1 MKRGSLELML
11 KPKPPFDFD
20 LTARHMYVLPPSN
33 YSGGVYVRALRL
45 SSSKVVRLS
54 ISSKGTVERP
64 QLTVLIESDSEMGEA
79 DEREIAEKATFMFS
93 LQEDLEEFYT
103 LIEEDPVLKY
113 AKEDLY
119 GLKIQT
125 TPTFFEGMIIGFC
138 SQWVS
143 FSRAVKMMDKLI
155 ERFGERKG
163 RDYLFPSPEALAR
176 ASVSELKECGLGF
189 RAERIKWL
197 SMRVVEGEV
206 ELEGLISLPDEQVR
220 EELKKIKWVGPWTAE
235 ATLLWQLKRPD
246 AFPIDVWS
254 ARVFR
259 AFYPQIRDRSPEE
272 IGEFATKRWRNQ
284 RGLAFYYL
292 MCDRENLSKKFGASL
307 K

>member
-1 MKRGSLELML
+1 ML

-20 LTARHMYVLPPSN
+20 LTVKHMHVLPPSY
-33 YSGGVYVRALRL
+33 YSDGVYVRAMKLG
-45 SSSKVVRLS
+45 SSKVVRLS
-54 ISSKGTVERP
+54 ITSKGTVERP
-64 QLTVLIESDSEMGEA
+64 QLAILIESDAEMGEI
-79 DEREIAEKATFMFS
+79 DEREITEKVTFMFS
-93 LQEDLEEFYT
+93 LQEDLEEFYS

-125 TPTFFEGMIIGFC
+125 VPTFFEGMVIGFC

-143 FSRAVKMMDKLI
+143 FSRAIKMMDKLI
-155 ERFGERKG
+155 ERFGERRG
-163 RDYLFPSPEALAR
+163 RDHLFPSPEALAE
-176 ASVSELKECGLGF
+176 ASINELKECGLGF
-189 RAERIKWL
+189 RAERVKWL
-197 SMRVVEGEV
+197 STQVAEGEV
-206 ELEGLISLPDEQVR
+206 DLEGLISLPDEQVR
-220 EELKKIKWVGPWTAE
+220 EQLKKIKWVGPWTAE
-235 ATLLWQLKRPD
+235 ALLLWRLKRSD

-254 ARVFR
+254 AGVFR

-272 IGEFATKRWRNQ
+272 IEEFAAKRWGDQ

-292 MCDRENLSKKFGASL
+292 MCDRENLSKRFGVSL